1 MYLQIMKKQNNFKI
15 FLSIIIIFAIIILFG
30 IGLGFFYSSLPEHH
44 PEKNKQFCKKAGGQW
59 TKNQTCLIS
68 YRKAGEICTDG
79 GQCISGVCF
88 PPTLTDEEKINLTK
102 NPLKNV
108 VGTCYPENLVT
119 GCVEQIL
126 MGTISKES
134 MCLHD

>member
-1 MYLQIMKKQNNFKI
+1 VQKKYTPKI
-15 FLSIIIIFAIIILFG
+15 LLFMIIIFTIIILFG
-30 IGLGFFYSSLPEHH
+30 IGLGFLYSSLPEHH
-44 PEKNKQFCKKAGGQW
+44 PEKNKQFCENAGGQW
-59 TKNQTCLIS
+59 TDDQTCLLS
-68 YRKAGEICTDG
+68 YKKAGEICTDG

-102 NPLKNV
+102 SPLKNV
-108 VGTCYPENLVT
+108 VGTCYPEDLVT
-119 GCVEQIL
+119 GCIEQVL